1 MRHRKKNTKL
11 GTDSNHRKALLRNLL
26 RSLFEHGQIVTTTA
40 KAKEVKR
47 QADKLIF
54 KAQDNSLKTRRL
66 LHKYFGKRDVVN
78 TLVERIAPAFKQKTT
93 GFTKLEFDAVRRGDN
108 TQLMK
113 LSLEQLPE
121 KLGDLKDRYIHA
133 SYFFAQESA
142 TYLRSAKVIIS
153 RAGAHQSFE
162 LMLLCKKAILIPI
175 PWVSHN
181 EQMLN
186 AQLVAKN
193 TGSLILE
200 EPDLSPD
207 TLLQE

>member
-113 LSLEQLPE
+113 LSLVQLPE
-121 KLGDLKDRYIHA
+121 KLGDLKSGQTHTNKPKVKSQKSKVTSSKVVSKKVVKAKKVEKA
-133 SYFFAQESA
+133 SESK
-142 TYLRSAKVIIS
+142 AK
-153 RAGAHQSFE
+153 
-162 LMLLCKKAILIPI
+162 KK
-175 PWVSHN
+175 
-181 EQMLN
+181 
-186 AQLVAKN
+186 
-193 TGSLILE
+193 
-200 EPDLSPD
+200 
-207 TLLQE
+207 